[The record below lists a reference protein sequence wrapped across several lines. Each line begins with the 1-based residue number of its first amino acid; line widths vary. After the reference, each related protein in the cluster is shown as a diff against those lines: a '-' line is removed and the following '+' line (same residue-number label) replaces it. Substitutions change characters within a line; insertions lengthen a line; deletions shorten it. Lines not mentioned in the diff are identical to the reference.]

1 MRNSGAQRIQGVT
14 LTAQSRGGVF
24 ACRGRRWRRGS
35 RRNCSPYCRTIAAAG
50 FSRIPTP
57 PRSLTYAHSAAMRRT
72 TSSAVN
78 IGAICHLDTQVLQA
92 TQLVVLN
99 ASRPQAYRFS
109 RRDTHVDIW
118 RTAALMLKSYGRN
131 PWSKAARAPR
141 PRGRWRSRRHSDLAR
156 DYRYRRNP

>member
-1 MRNSGAQRIQGVT
+1 M
-14 LTAQSRGGVF
+14 TARTTPPTADPFSIGGPS
-24 ACRGRRWRRGS
+24 ACRKGS
-35 RRNCSPYCRTIAAAG
+35 RASAARGAGKELARKRIAAAG